1 MNRKSRFYRQKSNR
15 AGEYTAANV
24 KFSDR
29 GSYRFGVSAGGAINS
44 KSLARNVN
52 RFEGSSFARKAKH
65 WFCQ

>member
-15 AGEYTAANV
+15 AGEYTVANV

-29 GSYRFGVSAGGAINS
+29 GSYRFGVSAGGYQLK
-44 KSLARNVN
+44 KSGKKREPVQ
-52 RFEGSSFARKAKH
+52 GSSFARKAKH